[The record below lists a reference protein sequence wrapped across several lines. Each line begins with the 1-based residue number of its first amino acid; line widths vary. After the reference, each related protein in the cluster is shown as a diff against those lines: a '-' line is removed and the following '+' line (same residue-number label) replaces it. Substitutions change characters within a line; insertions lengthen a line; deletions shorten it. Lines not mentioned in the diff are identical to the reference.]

1 MTFQLDNT
9 RHSTHLTAREVSG
22 VTRIFLSTWG
32 QNDNIGD
39 SILRRGLLRTFQGI
53 DGVELHVHVGRRE
66 PGEHNDEGYLSAL
79 QLRGDEILHD
89 RTIDWLKAAAAGVF
103 TERTIMV
110 LPAGEI
116 VYPKIGRSLTGLGNL
131 VLALAPRLR
140 GGTALQVGA
149 GVRLS
154 SVGAK
159 AAQRGDG
166 SVTVPFAERLSR
178 RSMAM
183 VAWRDSATRAAFGV
197 GDLLP
202 DWAFGE
208 GDDPLDGG
216 LGPAPAERGLL
227 AVTTRWDRGM
237 LSGEKLD
244 LLRRLADRHG
254 LRLQVYSQVRR
265 DREHCERLA
274 AALHPGTEPVLFENQ
289 THAVWEREV
298 RALHRRS
305 ALVASDRAHA
315 LIIGATEGAIP
326 VVVSNWPAVKP
337 IETLRA
343 GGIRVPSDSGSAD
356 GPVEEYVA
364 AQLADASA
372 IERAVVQARRQIS
385 EARIRLR
392 ALVETDAPTPVASN
406 AM

>member
-1 MTFQLDNT
+1 M
-9 RHSTHLTAREVSG
+9 
-22 VTRIFLSTWG
+22 TRIFLSTWG

-53 DGVELHVHVGRRE
+53 DGVQLHVHVGRRE
-66 PGEHNDEGYLSAL
+66 PGEYNDEGYLSAL
-79 QLRGDEILHD
+79 HLRGDEILHD
-89 RTIDWLKAAAAGVF
+89 RTVDWLRAASTSVF
-103 TERTIMV
+103 AERTIMV

-116 VYPKIGRSLTGLGNL
+116 VYPKVGRSLTGVGNL

-159 AAQRGDG
+159 AAQRRGAN
-166 SVTVPFAERLSR
+166 VTVPFTERLSR
-178 RSMAM
+178 RTMAM
-183 VAWRDSATRAAFGV
+183 VAWRDPATRAAFGL

-216 LGPAPAERGLL
+216 LGPAPAERELL

-237 LSGEKLD
+237 LSDEKIA

-274 AALHPGTEPVLFENQ
+274 AALHPGTEAVLFADQ
-289 THAVWEREV
+289 THAEWEREV

-326 VVVSNWPAVKP
+326 VVVSNWTAVKP

-343 GGIRVPSDSGSAD
+343 GGICVPADAESAD
-356 GPVEEYVA
+356 GAIEDYVA
-364 AQLADASA
+364 TQLADVSSIERSVVAARQQISDARTRLREVVEKGASA
-372 IERAVVQARRQIS
+372 
-385 EARIRLR
+385 
-392 ALVETDAPTPVASN
+392 PVTSN
-406 AM
+406 AI

>member
-1 MTFQLDNT
+1 M
-9 RHSTHLTAREVSG
+9 
-22 VTRIFLSTWG
+22 TRIFLSTWG

-39 SILRRGLLRTFQGI
+39 SILRRGLLRTFQGL
-53 DGVELHVHVGRRE
+53 DGVDLHVHVGRRE

-79 QLRGDEILHD
+79 RLRGEETQYD
-89 RTIDWLKAAAAGVF
+89 RTIDWLKAASTSVF

-116 VYPKIGRSLTGLGNL
+116 VYPKVGRSLTGVGNL
-131 VLALAPRLR
+131 ALAWAPRLR

-154 SVGAK
+154 PAGAK
-159 AAQRGDG
+159 ARRGGGD
-166 SVTVPFAERLSR
+166 VTVPLTERLSR

-183 VAWRDSATRAAFGV
+183 VAWRDPATRAAFGV

-208 GDDPLDGG
+208 GEDPLAGG
-216 LGPAPAERGLL
+216 LGPAPAERELL
-227 AVTTRWDRGM
+227 SVTTRWDRGM
-237 LSGEKLD
+237 LGTEKLD

-274 AALHPGTEPVLFENQ
+274 EALHPGTAPLLFENQ
-289 THAVWEREV
+289 THAEWEREV

-326 VVVSNWPAVKP
+326 VAVSNWTAVKP
-337 IETLRA
+337 IQTLCA
-343 GGIRVPSDSGSAD
+343 GGFDVPSDAPAG
-356 GPVEEYVA
+356 GRLVEEYVA
-364 AQLADASA
+364 ARLADATVV
-372 IERAVVQARRQIS
+372 ERAVTEARRQIS
-385 EARIRLR
+385 DARTRLR
-392 ALVETDAPTPVASN
+392 ALVGANVSAPVSSN
-406 AM
+406 AI